1 MSALVVWEGAFG
13 KAVAHAVRRETDD
26 VLAAEP
32 GASRDG
38 IARADCVVF
47 VSWRSSDVTATALAD
62 AAHDAGVPFFPV
74 QLDNRVLVIGPL
86 FGAAGGPCY
95 RCFRARY
102 LTHAPGADRQQLLWK
117 LYADDPGAGVAGFT
131 PSMVRVAAAAV
142 LSAIAAPSADPTVR
156 WFDVLT
162 GDLTGSEIVAVHAC
176 PGPHDREAGGER
188 FVTALEA
195 LLDERLER

>member
-13 KAVAHAVRRETDD
+13 KAVAQAVRRETDD
-26 VLAAEP
+26 VFVVDP
-32 GASRDG
+32 GGYRDA
-38 IARADCVVF
+38 IARANCVVF
-47 VSWRSSDVTATALAD
+47 VSWRSSDATATALAG
-62 AAHDAGVPFFPV
+62 AAYDAGVPFFPV
-74 QLDNRVLVIGPL
+74 QLDNRVMVIGPL
-86 FGAAGGPCY
+86 FDAGGPCY

-117 LYADDPGAGVAGFT
+117 LYADDPSAGVAGFT
-131 PSMVRVAAAAV
+131 PSMVRIASAAA

>member
-1 MSALVVWEGAFG
+1 MSALIVWEGAFG
-13 KAVAHAVRRETDD
+13 KAVAQAVRREIDD
-26 VLAAEP
+26 VVAAEA
-32 GASRDG
+32 GAHRDA
-38 IARADCVVF
+38 IARADRVVF
-47 VSWRSSDVTATALAD
+47 VSWRSSDATAIALAD

-86 FGAAGGPCY
+86 FGTGGPCY

-117 LYADDPGAGVAGFT
+117 LYADDANTGVAGFT
-131 PSMVRVAAAAV
+131 PPMVRIASAAA
-142 LSAIAAPSADPTVR
+142 LGAIATDSADPTVR

-176 PGPHDREAGGER
+176 PGPHDRPAAGGER

-195 LLDERLER
+195 LLDERLEK